1 MIHSMYCEIL
11 DSLISLIFT
20 SIIFEIKS
28 KVSDSAN
35 LILFNSTK
43 GFITNFPSLERL
55 KTLTRTL
62 EPGDCLDT
70 PLS

>member
-1 MIHSMYCEIL
+1 MYCEIL

-20 SIIFEIKS
+20 SIILEIKS
-28 KVSDSAN
+28 NVSDSAN

-43 GFITNFPSLERL
+43 GFIINFPSLERL
-55 KTLTRTL
+55 KTLTRTPEL
-62 EPGDCLDT
+62 DGCLDT